1 MKKLRVK
8 REWGGVIVAA
18 VKDEKSI
25 YAEAPIDSF
34 IDRLTTVAIETAI
47 NSLPAQR
54 MSELSW
60 SFKQETIAG
69 IVKDILAETLKYSIR
84 TATNVYEKA
93 ILDYRNGSDSG
104 RGSRRG
110 GMDAVFRAGNDERGY
125 HGPPGVLLRDN
136 CFGFLGNFRIDQRL

>member
-34 IDRLTTVAIETAI
+34 IDRLTMVAIETAV

-60 SFKQETIAG
+60 SFKQETISG
-69 IVKDILAETLKYSIR
+69 IVKDILAEALKHSIR
-84 TATNVYEKA
+84 TATNVVIQELK
-93 ILDYRNGSDSG
+93 
-104 RGSRRG
+104 
-110 GMDAVFRAGNDERGY
+110 DETTT
-125 HGPPGVLLRDN
+125 VA
-136 CFGFLGNFRIDQRL
+136 